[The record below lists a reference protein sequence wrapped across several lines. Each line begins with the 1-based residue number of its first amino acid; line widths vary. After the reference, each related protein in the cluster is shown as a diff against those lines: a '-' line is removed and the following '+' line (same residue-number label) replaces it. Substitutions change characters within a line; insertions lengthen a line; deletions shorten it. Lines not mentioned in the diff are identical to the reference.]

1 MEPARTTGKVIL
13 SDIVKKGDHM
23 VANYGRGENLHYS
36 YATYVL
42 YLYLI
47 LQNIINYFIDN

>member
-1 MEPARTTGKVIL
+1 
-13 SDIVKKGDHM
+13 M

-42 YLYLI
+42 YLYVKL
-47 LQNIINYFIDN
+47 